1 MNTQVYIT
9 LPTGLFCL
17 PMPNMQILSFIIT
30 QFLMKNIKVGIKRTL
45 KVFLGKKS
53 SGTWLKHA
61 CVLSFKKLILTQC
74 TVLNSVLTPTKYI
87 SSSIMHICIACISHP
102 PFIGGGKSSH
112 TVTCG
117 GVASY
122 VDLRDIRAAASVV
135 GTVGR
140 WRKALQCGRNMV
152 RVWCG

>member
-1 MNTQVYIT
+1 MNPQVYIT
-9 LPTGLFCL
+9 LPIGLLCL
-17 PMPNMQILSFIIT
+17 PMSNIHILSSITT
-30 QFLMKNIKVGIKRTL
+30 QFLLTNIKIGIKITL
-45 KVFLGKKS
+45 NVFLGKKS
-53 SGTWLKHA
+53 SGTWLKTGVFYH
-61 CVLSFKKLILTQC
+61 VKMWMLTQC
-74 TVLNSVLTPTKYI
+74 IVLNSVLKPTKHI
-87 SSSIMHICIACISHP
+87 ASSSVHFCIACISHP

-122 VDLRDIRAAASVV
+122 VDLRDIRVAASVV